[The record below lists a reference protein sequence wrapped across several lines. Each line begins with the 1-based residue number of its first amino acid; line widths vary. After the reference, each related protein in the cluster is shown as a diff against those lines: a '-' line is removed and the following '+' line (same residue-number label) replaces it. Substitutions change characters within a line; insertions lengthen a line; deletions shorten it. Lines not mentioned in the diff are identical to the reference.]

1 LVFLVSV
8 GMAVGPVPAAV
19 AGVQSAV
26 LTATT
31 YPSMGSVVIPNPLPN
46 FTAAAPGPTNGALTA
61 TELGALSSNPQVAE
75 GQFNVLA
82 KQAGFGAY
90 LRLWTDANGPGKGAN
105 DIVITLYRIPNSQ
118 DADSFASGSQ
128 NPYQQPGAASSFS
141 VPSIPG
147 AHGYTVSITSPTQVT
162 EQVVLFKSDPYVAI
176 VQLASSVAITNPA
189 PLNPSDA
196 ITVSYQQYT
205 AIRHFLGTPAGAP
218 SGAATATAKSG
229 SVLPTVLAV
238 IAGLVVLAAVAWIA
252 AGPPRERRRRRRTA
266 MFAPSHEARVAA
278 PIDVPV
284 AETRPVRLARG
295 PVIRVVE
302 VDPGTGSVVSPP
314 KAVPAKAAPRPM
326 SAARSAPPP
335 ASGARPVPVVEPE
348 PTPAWTATETEPE
361 AEAPVEAVVGAQP
374 VFEPTIEPGPGAGAG
389 PGAVPDLEPEPA
401 FETKTAPEFEPIVA
415 PGPERSAEPWLEVQA
430 GARLEP
436 AFARLAEPDLE
447 ELELAESAAALLAAQ
462 ELAELG
468 SLAEPLSLKAPE
480 AIPDHVVEPPMVP
493 PVHPLEAGQGSGQTP
508 VGRFDDPA
516 PGTPAGWLPDPSG
529 LPEVLRYWD
538 GHAWTFHVATRA
550 VKH

>member
-1 LVFLVSV
+1 
-8 GMAVGPVPAAV
+8 
-19 AGVQSAV
+19 
-26 LTATT
+26 
-31 YPSMGSVVIPNPLPN
+31 MGSVVIQNPLPN
-46 FTAAAPGPTNGALTA
+46 FTAAAPGPTNGGLTA
-61 TELGALSSNPQVAE
+61 AELGALSSDPQKAE
-75 GQFNVLA
+75 AQFNVLA

-128 NPYQQPGAASSFS
+128 KPYQQPGAASSFS

-147 AHGYTVSITSPTQVT
+147 AHGYTVSISSPTQVT

-176 VQLASSVAITNPA
+176 VQLASSVATTNPA

-196 ITVSYQQYT
+196 ITVSFQQYT
-205 AIRHFLGTPAGAP
+205 AIRHSLGTQGAGAP
-218 SGAATATAKSG
+218 SGTASATSKSG

-238 IAGLVVLAAVAWIA
+238 IVGLVVLAAIAWIA
-252 AGPPRERRRRRRTA
+252 AGPPRKRRNRRRRA
-266 MFAPSHEARVAA
+266 GLFATSHEARVAA

-302 VDPGTGSVVSPP
+302 VEPGTGSVVPP
-314 KAVPAKAAPRPM
+314 TKAVPTKAGPRPM

-335 ASGARPVPVVEPE
+335 ALGARPVPVVEPE
-348 PTPAWTATETEPE
+348 PAPAWSAAVPETEPE
-361 AEAPVEAVVGAQP
+361 PPVEAVVETRS
-374 VFEPTIEPGPGAGAG
+374 VFEPVIQPGPEAGAG
-389 PGAVPDLEPEPA
+389 PGAVPDLEPGPV
-401 FETKTAPEFEPIVA
+401 FETEPESVFVVEL
-415 PGPERSAEPWLEVQA
+415 GPERSAEPWFAVQA
-430 GARLEP
+430 GAHPEPSIGP
-436 AFARLAEPDLE
+436 AFAPLAEPDLE
-447 ELELAESAAALLAAQ
+447 ELELAESAAAQLAAL

-468 SLAEPLSLKAPE
+468 TLAEPVALDAPE
-480 AIPDHVVEPPMVP
+480 AVPDHGVEPQMVQP
-493 PVHPLEAGQGSGQTP
+493 AHAPERAGRGSGQTP
-508 VGRFDDPA
+508 VGRFDDPV